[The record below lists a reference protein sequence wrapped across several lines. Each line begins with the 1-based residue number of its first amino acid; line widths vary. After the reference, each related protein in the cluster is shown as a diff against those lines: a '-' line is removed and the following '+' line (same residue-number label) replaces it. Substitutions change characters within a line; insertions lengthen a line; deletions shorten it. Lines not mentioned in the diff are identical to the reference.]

1 MALAARRGDTVSSS
15 SAAGGRFIM
24 FGFSAGE
31 PTELSS
37 ADLWARSLTA
47 SVAIG
52 PRIQHW
58 PGGLRALEEQALA
71 AASAGHLVPLV
82 HPFPLEQAAAAHT
95 ALESR
100 AHHRQGR
107 PRAVAAQRVRQAQP
121 LRASRKHPP
130 GTLSH
135 VLLERPPT
143 RRRFAPLETFR
154 SPGYRVLWLAS
165 VLWNQ
170 ARWMDQVVLGWVV
183 LEMTNSAWHVAVIGA
198 IRWLPLFMFGLFGG
212 AFADRFDRRRL
223 LIGAQGVGLVVSLAT
238 AALLATGSFDFFFA
252 ALVTFLLGLQW
263 AVDWPTRRALIPDLV
278 GRELT
283 VNAVALEAV
292 SMNLTRIFGPLVAGA
307 LIAFVS
313 PTAAFVVIS
322 GLYVLELLV
331 LQALP
336 RMPTR
341 PPLAS
346 GPMLRYLLDGL
357 RVLHKSQAIVGVL
370 LISVF
375 MNVLVFPYQQLLPV
389 FARDVLHVDAIG
401 LGVLGAAS
409 GVGSLLGFDGARFG
423 RASTPLGHAVLG
435 RLAGF
440 EHLYRGLCAR
450 GQLSAGGHA
459 GGHRRTRARG
469 LCVAAEHDH
478 SVVSIRSAARS
489 GDGRAHAGDR
499 LRAGRHARDRSADG
513 GARRT
518 AGRGPE
524 RRRMRRAGHAWWPRV
539 CHVFEPPKP
548 RRGDG
553 RAGDHGLGGLPTDPF
568 GALEGLV
575 DPVQRERVRDRRGP
589 TARARACAG
598 RS

>member
-1 MALAARRGDTVSSS
+1 
-15 SAAGGRFIM
+15 
-24 FGFSAGE
+24 
-31 PTELSS
+31 
-37 ADLWARSLTA
+37 
-47 SVAIG
+47 
-52 PRIQHW
+52 
-58 PGGLRALEEQALA
+58 
-71 AASAGHLVPLV
+71 
-82 HPFPLEQAAAAHT
+82 
-95 ALESR
+95 
-100 AHHRQGR
+100 
-107 PRAVAAQRVRQAQP
+107 
-121 LRASRKHPP
+121 
-130 GTLSH
+130 
-135 VLLERPPT
+135 LERPPT
-143 RRRFAPLETFR
+143 RQFAPLETFR

-238 AALLATGSFDFFFA
+238 AALLATGTFDFFFA

-331 LQALP
+331 LRA
-336 RMPTR
+336 MPPTASR
-341 PPLAS
+341 PPPAS

-357 RVLHKSQAIVGVL
+357 RMLHKSQAIVGVL

-389 FARDVLHVDAIG
+389 FARDVLHVDAVG

-409 GVGSLLGFDGARFG
+409 GVGSLLGAMVLASTGRIRRSGMLFWVGSVVTSICIVGFALSGSFPLAVTLVAVAGLGHSAFASLQSTIILSSASDQLRG
-423 RASTPLGHAVLG
+423 RAMGALTLAIGCAPVGTLEIGALTVVLG
-435 RLAGF
+435 APLAVALNAGACAA
-440 EHLYRGLCAR
+440 LVGL
-450 GQLSAGGHA
+450 
-459 GGHRRTRARG
+459 
-469 LCVAAEHDH
+469 VAA
-478 SVVSIRSAARS
+478 RLPRFRAA
-489 GDGRAHAGDR
+489 
-499 LRAGRHARDRSADG
+499 
-513 GARRT
+513 
-518 AGRGPE
+518 
-524 RRRMRRAGHAWWPRV
+524 
-539 CHVFEPPKP
+539 
-548 RRGDG
+548 
-553 RAGDHGLGGLPTDPF
+553 
-568 GALEGLV
+568 
-575 DPVQRERVRDRRGP
+575 
-589 TARARACAG
+589 
-598 RS
+598 